1 MLLILV
7 INLKIKN
14 MDYKMRTSELEN
26 KKRKVKK
33 EIGDNK
39 EIGHNKEIGD
49 NKDNKDNKDKID
61 TNKNVIRQFG
71 NLVNNIFN
79 FNRLKGALYF
89 NVHMYIMFIIGF
101 ATLFTTSIT
110 VLIAL
115 LVIVSMDALSIVVLH
130 ECPLTT
136 MEKKYLGITSC
147 EIRNEFLYN
156 SGIMYTCDHDYDKQ
170 IELLINVW
178 TMIAGKCLSIIFLK
192 MFYIKLFDVGNIYIN
207 I

>member
-1 MLLILV
+1 MTKETV
-7 INLKIKN
+7 
-14 MDYKMRTSELEN
+14 EN
-26 KKRKVKK
+26 KKKKSKK
-33 EIGDNK
+33 ETK
-39 EIGHNKEIGD
+39 EKIDTEDTKYT
-49 NKDNKDNKDKID
+49 KDTKAKID

-71 NLVNNIFN
+71 NLINDIFN
-79 FNRLKGALYF
+79 FNKLKGALYMNIHF
-89 NVHMYIMFIIGF
+89 YILFIIGF

-178 TMIAGKCLSIIFLK
+178 TLICAKCLAIIFLQ
-192 MFYIKLFDVGNIYIN
+192 MFYIKLFDVSKIYI
-207 I
+207 

>member
-1 MLLILV
+1 MTTETV
-7 INLKIKN
+7 G
-14 MDYKMRTSELEN
+14 N
-26 KKRKVKK
+26 KKKKSKK
-33 EIGDNK
+33 EIEESKEFQKTKDIKDTKDTKDTKNTEDTKDIEENK
-39 EIGHNKEIGD
+39 G
-49 NKDNKDNKDKID
+49 KID

-71 NLVNNIFN
+71 NLINDIFS
-79 FNRLKGALYF
+79 FNKLKGVLYMNIHF
-89 NVHMYIMFIIGF
+89 YILFVIGF

-178 TMIAGKCLSIIFLK
+178 TLICAKCLAIIFLQ
-192 MFYIKLFDVGNIYIN
+192 MFYIKLFDVSQIYI
-207 I
+207 

>member
-1 MLLILV
+1 MTEEKV
-7 INLKIKN
+7 E
-14 MDYKMRTSELEN
+14 S
-26 KKRKVKK
+26 KKKKVKK
-33 EIGDNK
+33 ALEEVKVDREVVSTK
-39 EIGHNKEIGD
+39 ENIENEYTKE
-49 NKDNKDNKDKID
+49 KFD

-71 NLVNNIFN
+71 NLVNDIFS
-79 FNRLKGALYF
+79 FNKLKGALYMNIHF
-89 NVHMYIMFIIGF
+89 YILFMIGF
-101 ATLFTTSIT
+101 ATLFTTSIS

-178 TMIAGKCLSIIFLK
+178 TLICAKCLAIIFLQ
-192 MFYIKLFDVGNIYIN
+192 MFYIKLFDVSKIYV
-207 I
+207 